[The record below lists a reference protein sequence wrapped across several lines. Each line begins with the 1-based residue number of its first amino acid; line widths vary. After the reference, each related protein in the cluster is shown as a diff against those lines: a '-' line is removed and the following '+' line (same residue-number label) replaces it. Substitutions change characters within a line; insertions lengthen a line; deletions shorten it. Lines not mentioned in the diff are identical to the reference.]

1 MDDHS
6 NGLGGDVGLRML
18 SRSWCTGALAALL
31 LPVTLPGQGGPPRG
45 PEVVSPE
52 VHADRRVTLRILAPR
67 ADSVRVTGEII
78 TDRAAP
84 SAMARDSSGV
94 WSLTVG
100 PLAPDVYTYAFT
112 VDGVH
117 TPDPLNGYAKTGPG
131 GLFPLSSQVEVPGG
145 GPPYYDARAVRHR

>member
-1 MDDHS
+1 M
-6 NGLGGDVGLRML
+6 GE
-18 SRSWCTGALAALL
+18 
-31 LPVTLPGQGGPPRG
+31 
-45 PEVVSPE
+45 PEQTPFTQVSPE
-52 VHADRRVTLRILAPR
+52 VHADRRVTLRVLAPR

-100 PLAPDVYTYAFT
+100 PLAPDVYTYAFV

-117 TPDPLNGYAKTGPG
+117 TPDPLDRY
-131 GLFPLSSQVEVPGG
+131 
-145 GPPYYDARAVRHR
+145 H